1 MLAMLII
8 LHFFRKRRMTCQCSD
23 QFYTHLTGHALGLNL
38 ARDRQTQN
46 LKIVTSHLLECMMVK
61 LDVVYSCRRSGDLI
75 KEVEWQD
82 PRAHRER
89 RQQKLEAYLC

>member
-38 ARDRQTQN
+38 ARDRQTPKSQDCN
-46 LKIVTSHLLECMMVK
+46 VTSSR
-61 LDVVYSCRRSGDLI
+61 VYDGKIGRC
-75 KEVEWQD
+75 VFM
-82 PRAHRER
+82 
-89 RQQKLEAYLC
+89 